1 MSEIL
6 YYTDFCHKM
15 EIIGNE
21 IKKCTSKGKWNFLE
35 ELAMTGQDERQ

>member
-15 EIIGNE
+15 EIIGN
-21 IKKCTSKGKWNFLE
+21 KKCTSKGKWIFLQ